1 MVAAAIWAFPMN
13 AACQVDGGAFT
24 GTGSDVVA
32 RYFHAGGRLLHGP
45 VMISGGLNLSIFPPT
60 LISRDDISFYDPD
73 AGIFSAQFDPLD
85 GSGPTFPMLFDAR
98 SSHTQTTLHD
108 GRVLITGGHVN
119 AMGTSPGVAFDGIE
133 IFDPWTGD
141 VSVGPSM
148 SAARSMHTA
157 TLLPDGRVVVAG
169 GPSWQIF
176 DPTDDTWSGNFA
188 LNASRTAHAAILLE
202 EFDGNAGDDR
212 VLLVGGSG
220 SAPASIELLNPALES
235 SALLASVLSVGVDDL
250 AAIALADGRV
260 FVVGGQNTST
270 GNTVVNTYLFDPVA
284 DVIVAGPDVPHRAG
298 GIADHQI
305 IRFADRVAVFGGE
318 EQQGGV
324 DTVLN
329 YAAIFD
335 ASTDQWLADGM
346 MINLHDDFVTVPLG
360 ACELLIVGGGIPFFG
375 QEIPSANTELFTLSD
390 PEQCL
395 LGDLDNDGDVD
406 ADDYDRFAPC
416 LGGPEFN
423 VQPAE
428 CIHLD
433 SATSDFDTDGD
444 VDLTDFATFAKTY
457 SGT

>member
-1 MVAAAIWAFPMN
+1 MWAVVFVFPMN
-13 AACQVDGGAFT
+13 AACQVDGGAFA

-60 LISRDDISFYDPD
+60 LISRGDISFYDPVTQT
-73 AGIFSAQFDPLD
+73 FSAQFDPLD
-85 GSGPTFPMLFDAR
+85 GSGPTFPALTDPR

-108 GRVLITGGHVN
+108 GRVLIAGGHIN
-119 AMGTSPGVAFDGIE
+119 AMGTSPGVAFDGVE
-133 IFDPWTGD
+133 IFDPWTGT
-141 VSVGPSM
+141 VSVAPSM
-148 SAARSMHTA
+148 AAVRAMHTA

-169 GPSWQIF
+169 ASSWQIF
-176 DPTDDTWSGNFA
+176 DPADDTWSSNFA
-188 LNASRTAHAAILLE
+188 MHASRTAHAAVLLTDH
-202 EFDGNAGDDR
+202 DGVAGDDR
-212 VLLVGGSG
+212 VLLVGGNG
-220 SAPASIELLNPALES
+220 SAPDSMELLDPLLETS
-235 SALLASVLSVGVDDL
+235 TPMTSLLSVGVDDL

-260 FVVGGQNTST
+260 FVVGGQNAST
-270 GNTVVNTYLFDPVA
+270 GNTVANTYLFDPVA
-284 DVIVAGPDVPHRAG
+284 DNIVAGPDVPNRAG

-305 IRFADRVAVFGGE
+305 VRFADQVAIFGGE
-318 EQQGGV
+318 QQQGGV

-360 ACELLIVGGGIPFFG
+360 ACELLIVGGGIPFLG

-390 PEQCL
+390 SGQCT

-416 LGGPEFN
+416 LNGPDATS
-423 VQPAE
+423 QPAE
-428 CIHLD
+428 CIHLNA
-433 SATSDFDTDGD
+433 ATSDFDMDGD
-444 VDLTDFATFAKTY
+444 VDLTDFATFAESY
-457 SGT
+457 GM